1 MAQDKI
7 NNLLRKVPI
16 SRRKAVKALL
26 IGTFAA
32 PIVTSFPL
40 MGVSQSDQAS
50 AGFLGNLSIS
60 YGMTS

>member
-1 MAQDKI
+1 MAKDRI
-7 NNLLRKVPI
+7 DNLLRKVPI

-40 MGVSQSDQAS
+40 DGRFAVDRAN
-50 AGFLGNLSIS
+50 AGLGLLGNLSLS
-60 YGMTS
+60 VDL

>member
-7 NNLLRKVPI
+7 DSLLRKVPI

-40 MGVSQSDQAS
+40 DGRFAVDQAS